1 MPAAQIEILL
11 VDENRI
17 FADVLALR
25 LREEPR
31 VVGVTVAGSLDEAK
45 AVMAELPTDLL
56 LVDYRTWGDGTF
68 QLTSEQARSNGA
80 PAVIVLTGMSD
91 TGAVVAALESG
102 VRGWV
107 TKESTFSTLW
117 EAIREVME
125 GHMVLSPSVVEPI
138 LQRLLEALHQ
148 QEASERDDFVADLS
162 PREYEVL
169 RCLVAGL
176 NRQQIAARLYL
187 SINTIRTHVRH
198 LLRRADVHSTLALV
212 AAARRLG
219 VRGIDDPATGSAPG
233 ELRPR

>member
-1 MPAAQIEILL
+1 MSAGEIEILL
-11 VDENRI
+11 VDENRV
-17 FADVLALR
+17 FADVLAVR
-25 LREEPR
+25 LRQEPQVLR
-31 VVGVTVAGSLDEAK
+31 VTVAGSVDEAR
-45 AVMAELPTDLL
+45 AVMAERQADLL
-56 LVDYRTWGDGTF
+56 LVDSRTWGDGTA
-68 QLTSEQARSNGA
+68 QLTGETATAEDA
-80 PAVIVLTGMSD
+80 PAVIVLSGMSD
-91 TGAVVAALESG
+91 TRTIVAALESG

-107 TKESTFSTLW
+107 TKESTFGTLW

-176 NRQQIAARLYL
+176 DRQQIAARLYL

-219 VRGIDDPATGSAPG
+219 VRGIDDPVNGAAPR